1 MTISSIYNSLINE
14 PNQMIDDGNHHH
26 HNLLNLLSTN
36 QTSTTAATISTTA
49 MINELN
55 NVLNNQY
62 DRNEF
67 YGEIFHRLNYEYR
80 NIHGYLSL
88 VVCVFGIIANVLNI
102 IVLTRKN
109 MESPTNT
116 ILTGMA
122 VSDLLVI
129 ASFLPYVIHNYIRTE
144 VPEEQMYNYGWAVF
158 TLFHAHNTVLFHTIS
173 IWLTVLLAVWRF
185 ITVRTPLRTRSLL
198 TIGRARLY
206 ILLVYL
212 IVPIFCIPVFIT
224 FTIHPIPV
232 INQHKN
238 ISIYTVDI
246 VKLEGKNHELLE
258 KITFWV
264 FSVFMKLIP
273 CGLLTC
279 ITLALI
285 RILIEAKKR
294 KERLLKG
301 NFPVASKSSASIINH
316 NNGNNNPTISI
327 NIPNQNN
334 QIRSS
339 PTTATAVA
347 TAEASIKSQSN
358 QNNTDDIHQSNS
370 ENDKSDNQKQPKLA
384 KIDQL
389 AKPINSKSNKN
400 HHHHHPVNFVL
411 YCLMSQQFRKT
422 FSQLFC
428 IRWTVEM
435 ENVGRHHHHHNN
447 HTRHSCIGSPTTTMI
462 IPQQQQQQSNR
473 TLQSDYNDRILQQK
487 QQQQQQ
493 NPEQI
498 ENQNESISMK
508 INMIIMFYKL

>member
-1 MTISSIYNSLINE
+1 
-14 PNQMIDDGNHHH
+14 
-26 HNLLNLLSTN
+26 
-36 QTSTTAATISTTA
+36 
-49 MINELN
+49 
-55 NVLNNQY
+55 
-62 DRNEF
+62 
-67 YGEIFHRLNYEYR
+67 
-80 NIHGYLSL
+80 
-88 VVCVFGIIANVLNI
+88 
-102 IVLTRKN
+102 
-109 MESPTNT
+109 
-116 ILTGMA
+116 
-122 VSDLLVI
+122 
-129 ASFLPYVIHNYIRTE
+129 
-144 VPEEQMYNYGWAVF
+144 
-158 TLFHAHNTVLFHTIS
+158 
-173 IWLTVLLAVWRF
+173 
-185 ITVRTPLRTRSLL
+185 TPLRTRSLL

-334 QIRSS
+334 QI
-339 PTTATAVA
+339 
-347 TAEASIKSQSN
+347 
-358 QNNTDDIHQSNS
+358 
-370 ENDKSDNQKQPKLA
+370 
-384 KIDQL
+384 
-389 AKPINSKSNKN
+389 
-400 HHHHHPVNFVL
+400 PVNFVL